1 MILLYL
7 TITAVTFVAMEG
19 ITWLTHKYIMHGLLG
34 WYFHEDHHQ
43 PGYSHVFEK
52 NDFFFVVFA
61 IPCMILFYLGTV
73 GGITWLA
80 FLAAGVLLYGICYFL
95 VHDVLIH
102 RRFKWFDKVDH
113 WYFRGLRKGHKI
125 HHKHLGK
132 EDGECFGMLYVPKKY
147 FIEAR
152 KMRK

>member
-7 TITAVTFVAMEG
+7 AVTVATFVAMEG
-19 ITWLTHKYIMHGLLG
+19 ITWLTHKYIMHGFLG

-43 PGYSHVFEK
+43 PGYPHVFEK

-73 GGITWLA
+73 EGITWLA

-102 RRFKWFDKVDH
+102 RRFKWFDKVNH
-113 WYFRGLRKGHKI
+113 WYFRALRKGHKI